1 LSVYGQYIGIAM
13 INLMNQLYV
22 RSLLALSVAGVLGLA
37 AVGYLTSPPPDQPL
51 LVTAPTP
58 SASQGTNQPAEI
70 RVEISGGVSQ
80 PGVISL
86 PEGSRLIDGISAAG
100 GWGERVD
107 PLRVELCLNLAAP
120 LEDGSA
126 IMMPTRAM
134 IGIQRLRA
142 LGGTQAVD
150 ALWPPLQR
158 LGADASAPAGCPLPA
173 ATIRAWPSQRILRYS
188 SPGAMTSF

>member
-1 LSVYGQYIGIAM
+1 MSVYGQYIGIAM

-86 PEGSRLIDGISAAG
+86 PEGSRLIDEQRLSRFSISNTQ
-100 GWGERVD
+100 ERSVI
-107 PLRVELCLNLAAP
+107 CY
-120 LEDGSA
+120 
-126 IMMPTRAM
+126 TRAL
-134 IGIQRLRA
+134 RLSVVHA
-142 LGGTQAVD
+142 
-150 ALWPPLQR
+150 
-158 LGADASAPAGCPLPA
+158 
-173 ATIRAWPSQRILRYS
+173 
-188 SPGAMTSF
+188 

>member
-1 LSVYGQYIGIAM
+1 MSVYGQYIGIAM

-80 PGVISL
+80 PGVI
-86 PEGSRLIDGISAAG
+86 
-100 GWGERVD
+100 
-107 PLRVELCLNLAAP
+107 
-120 LEDGSA
+120 
-126 IMMPTRAM
+126 
-134 IGIQRLRA
+134 
-142 LGGTQAVD
+142 
-150 ALWPPLQR
+150 
-158 LGADASAPAGCPLPA
+158 PA
-173 ATIRAWPSQRILRYS
+173 ATLRAWPSQRILRYS

>member
-1 LSVYGQYIGIAM
+1 M

-86 PEGSRLIDGISAAG
+86 PEGSRLIDEQRLSRFSISYTQ
-100 GWGERVD
+100 ERSVI
-107 PLRVELCLNLAAP
+107 CY
-120 LEDGSA
+120 
-126 IMMPTRAM
+126 TRAL
-134 IGIQRLRA
+134 RLSVGHA
-142 LGGTQAVD
+142 
-150 ALWPPLQR
+150 
-158 LGADASAPAGCPLPA
+158 
-173 ATIRAWPSQRILRYS
+173 
-188 SPGAMTSF
+188 